1 MNAEA
6 KQHELDEL
14 RARVRLLEQE
24 LGVPAA
30 AGQPEWPPRGFY
42 GVYVVLA
49 GFVLGAFGAMSSL
62 LFNIVGSL
70 LVHQKPLQ
78 LIQVYLTFPLGEEA
92 LSVDSRVALA
102 TGCCL
107 YVLTGMMLGIPFQ
120 FVLARWCETA
130 SLPVRFV
137 VVTVMALA
145 LWLVNFYGLISWIQ
159 PLLIGGNWILDN
171 IPWWVAASTHLV
183 FGWTM
188 LAVQPLGRFGARQ
201 AQEAS

>member
-6 KQHELDEL
+6 KQHELEEL
-14 RARVRLLEQE
+14 RARVRMLEQE
-24 LGVPAA
+24 LGGPAPTA
-30 AGQPEWPPRGFY
+30 QPEWPPRGFY
-42 GVYVVLA
+42 GAYVVLA

-70 LVHQKPLQ
+70 LVHQNPLQ

-92 LSVDSRVALA
+92 LRVDSGVALA

-107 YVLTGMMLGIPFQ
+107 YVLTGMALGIPFQ
-120 FVLARWCETA
+120 FVLARWFDGA
-130 SLPVRFV
+130 SLPARFA

-188 LAVQPLGRFGARQ
+188 LAVQPLGRFVARQ